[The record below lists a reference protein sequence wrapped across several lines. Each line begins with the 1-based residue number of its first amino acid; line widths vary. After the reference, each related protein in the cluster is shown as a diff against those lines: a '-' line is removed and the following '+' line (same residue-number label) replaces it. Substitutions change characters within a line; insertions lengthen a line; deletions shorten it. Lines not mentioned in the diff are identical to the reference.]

1 VNDWGEAAYW
11 VLVGALLAL
20 LAYGGGQML
29 VIWASGGV

>member
-11 VLVGALLAL
+11 MLVGVLCAL
-20 LAYGGGQML
+20 LAYGLGQLL